1 MQPIVTGFFHEPSQ
15 TVSYIVAEPNGHHC
29 AVIDAVLDY
38 DPGRGR
44 TSTTA
49 ADAIVAVVQTR
60 GLTVDWVLE
69 THAHADHL
77 SAAAYLK
84 ERLGGRLGIGVHI
97 CDIQEYWRRLYN
109 AVGAVPPDGSQFDRL
124 FEEGDVIEVGAMSGT
139 VWHTPG
145 HTACD
150 VTYLFGDAAFVGD
163 TLFMPDYGTAR
174 ADFPGGDARTLY
186 RSIQR
191 IQSLPDGTRIFSG
204 HDYLPKSGRT
214 EHAWQSTA
222 AAQRSSNVHVHGGV
236 SEDAFVALRTARDR
250 TLTPPQLLLPAL
262 QVNIRGGRLPEPEDN
277 GRSYLKI
284 PLNTI

>member
-1 MQPIVTGFFHEPSQ
+1 MSVPWNPLSPGFFHEPSQ
-15 TVSYIVAEPNGHHC
+15 TVSYVVAEPNDHHC

-44 TSTTA
+44 TSTKA

-84 ERLGGRLGIGVHI
+84 GRLGGRLGIGAHI
-97 CDIQEYWRRLYN
+97 RDIQEYWRRLYN
-109 AVGAVPPDGSQFDRL
+109 AVGVIPLDGSQFDRL
-124 FEEGDVIEVGAMSGT
+124 FQEGDVIAVGAMSGM

-186 RSIQR
+186 RSIRR
-191 IQSLPDGTRIFSG
+191 IQSLPVSTRIFTG
-204 HDYLPKSGRT
+204 HDYLYS
-214 EHAWQSTA
+214 
-222 AAQRSSNVHVHGGV
+222 
-236 SEDAFVALRTARDR
+236 DR
-250 TLTPPQLLLPAL
+250 
-262 QVNIRGGRLPEPEDN
+262 
-277 GRSYLKI
+277 
-284 PLNTI
+284 

>member
-1 MQPIVTGFFHEPSQ
+1 MEPIVTGFFHEPSQ
-15 TVSYIVAEPNGHHC
+15 TVSYVVAEPNDHHC

-44 TSTTA
+44 TSTQA

-84 ERLGGRLGIGVHI
+84 GRLGGRLGIGAHI
-97 CDIQEYWRRLYN
+97 RDIQEYWRRLYN
-109 AVGAVPPDGSQFDRL
+109 AVGVIPLDGSQFDRL
-124 FEEGDVIEVGAMSGT
+124 FQEGDVIEVGAMSGM

-186 RSIQR
+186 RSIRR
-191 IQSLPDGTRIFSG
+191 IQSLPDSTRIFTG
-204 HDYLPKSGRT
+204 HDYLPNSGRT
-214 EHAWQSTA
+214 EHVWQSTA
-222 AAQRSSNVHVHGGV
+222 AAQRSGNVHVHDGV
-236 SEDAFVALRTARDR
+236 SEDAFIDLRTARDR

-262 QVNIRGGRLPEPEDN
+262 QVTTSAVVGCRR
-277 GRSYLKI
+277 RKI
-284 PLNTI
+284 TAGPT

>member
-84 ERLGGRLGIGVHI
+84 ERLGGRLGIGAHI
-97 CDIQEYWRRLYN
+97 RDIQEYWRRLY
-109 AVGAVPPDGSQFDRL
+109 
-124 FEEGDVIEVGAMSGT
+124 
-139 VWHTPG
+139 
-145 HTACD
+145 
-150 VTYLFGDAAFVGD
+150 
-163 TLFMPDYGTAR
+163 
-174 ADFPGGDARTLY
+174 
-186 RSIQR
+186 SIM
-191 IQSLPDGTRIFSG
+191 IL
-204 HDYLPKSGRT
+204 
-214 EHAWQSTA
+214 
-222 AAQRSSNVHVHGGV
+222 
-236 SEDAFVALRTARDR
+236 
-250 TLTPPQLLLPAL
+250 
-262 QVNIRGGRLPEPEDN
+262 
-277 GRSYLKI
+277 
-284 PLNTI
+284 